1 MNPQQLKN
9 IIEAALLAAD
19 HPLSVDQ
26 LAALFIAQSIEDESP
41 TRDELRQALAALQ
54 QECESRGIELKEV
67 SSGYR
72 FQVKQALAPWIS
84 RLWEERA
91 PRYSRALLE
100 TLALIAYR
108 QPITRAEIEDIRG
121 VAVSSNII
129 KTLQEREWIRV
140 LGHREVP
147 GRPALYGTTREFLDF
162 FSLKGLGDLPT
173 LAEISSLDDVPT
185 QMHLNQSELNP
196 MPDNNENPT
205 SNIVQLYPVANDTG
219 ADTNEASAQVRKQGQ
234 SDCKKYWPMPVT
246 AHAAKLKSGSR
257 TDALRLITCLPNSVI
272 VSRRKI
278 TSPLMAA
285 RYKATVWRHP
295 SARCWCITNPKARY
309 AHALT
314 RKAASPFLTSC
325 LNCVTRAGLR

>member
-1 MNPQQLKN
+1 MNSQQLKN

-26 LAALFIAQSIEDESP
+26 LAALFTPAPSAQELAEQSTEDAEDKWP
-41 TRDELRQALAALQ
+41 TRDELRQALATLQ

-147 GRPALYGTTREFLDF
+147 GRPALYGTSREFLDF

-173 LAEISSLDDVPT
+173 LAEINSLEDIPA
-185 QMHLNQSELNP
+185 QMHLNQSEHSPTPDTNP
-196 MPDNNENPT
+196 EANNSEASNPEIN
-205 SNIVQLYPVANDTG
+205 NIVQLYPVANDV
-219 ADTNEASAQVRKQGQ
+219 AASDPNEASANG
-234 SDCKKYWPMPVT
+234 
-246 AHAAKLKSGSR
+246 
-257 TDALRLITCLPNSVI
+257 
-272 VSRRKI
+272 
-278 TSPLMAA
+278 
-285 RYKATVWRHP
+285 
-295 SARCWCITNPKARY
+295 
-309 AHALT
+309 
-314 RKAASPFLTSC
+314 
-325 LNCVTRAGLR
+325 

>member
-26 LAALFIAQSIEDESP
+26 LAALFNPTQPDEGEPP
-41 TRDELRQALAALQ
+41 THDELRQALDTLQ
-54 QECESRGIELKEV
+54 QECDARGIELKEV

-72 FQVKQALAPWIS
+72 FQAKQALAPWIS

-147 GRPALYGTTREFLDF
+147 GRPALYGTNRQFLDF
-162 FSLKGLGDLPT
+162 FNLKSLSDLPT
-173 LAEISSLDDVPT
+173 LAEINSLEDLPA
-185 QMHLNQSELNP
+185 QMHLSQSEHNTAP
-196 MPDNNENPT
+196 NHNDHGSERN
-205 SNIVQLYPVANDTG
+205 SKHNIVQLYPISNDDAGDVSETHEG
-219 ADTNEASAQVRKQGQ
+219 HEASTHG
-234 SDCKKYWPMPVT
+234 
-246 AHAAKLKSGSR
+246 
-257 TDALRLITCLPNSVI
+257 
-272 VSRRKI
+272 
-278 TSPLMAA
+278 
-285 RYKATVWRHP
+285 
-295 SARCWCITNPKARY
+295 
-309 AHALT
+309 
-314 RKAASPFLTSC
+314 
-325 LNCVTRAGLR
+325 

>member
-1 MNPQQLKN
+1 MNSQQLKN

-26 LAALFIAQSIEDESP
+26 LITLFTPEPP
-41 TRDELRQALAALQ
+41 TRDELRQALATLQ

-72 FQVKQALAPWIS
+72 FQVKQDLAPWIS

-147 GRPALYGTTREFLDF
+147 GRPALYGTSREFLDF
-162 FSLKGLGDLPT
+162 FSLKGLGELPT
-173 LAEISSLDDVPT
+173 LAEINSLEDIPA
-185 QMHLNQSELNP
+185 QMHLNQSEHNVTA
-196 MPDNNENPT
+196 DNNPEAN
-205 SNIVQLYPVANDTG
+205 SNIVQLYPAANDVT
-219 ADTNEASAQVRKQGQ
+219 ATDPNEASANG
-234 SDCKKYWPMPVT
+234 
-246 AHAAKLKSGSR
+246 
-257 TDALRLITCLPNSVI
+257 
-272 VSRRKI
+272 
-278 TSPLMAA
+278 
-285 RYKATVWRHP
+285 
-295 SARCWCITNPKARY
+295 
-309 AHALT
+309 
-314 RKAASPFLTSC
+314 
-325 LNCVTRAGLR
+325 

>member
-1 MNPQQLKN
+1 MNLQQLKN
-9 IIEAALLAAD
+9 IVEAALLAAD
-19 HPLSVDQ
+19 HPLTVDQ
-26 LAALFIAQSIEDESP
+26 LAALFVPAQQSILAQQSIPAQDTPSITLDTP
-41 TRDELRQALAALQ
+41 SHDELRQALAALQ

-72 FQVKQALAPWIS
+72 FQVKQALAPWVS

-173 LAEISSLDDVPT
+173 LTEISSLDDLPT
-185 QMHLNQSELNP
+185 QMHLNQSERNA
-196 MPDNNENPT
+196 MPDNTSDLAGNFS
-205 SNIVQLYPVANDTG
+205 SNIVQLYPMVTDT
-219 ADTNEASAQVRKQGQ
+219 DTDVNEASSHG
-234 SDCKKYWPMPVT
+234 
-246 AHAAKLKSGSR
+246 
-257 TDALRLITCLPNSVI
+257 
-272 VSRRKI
+272 
-278 TSPLMAA
+278 
-285 RYKATVWRHP
+285 
-295 SARCWCITNPKARY
+295 
-309 AHALT
+309 
-314 RKAASPFLTSC
+314 
-325 LNCVTRAGLR
+325 

>member
-1 MNPQQLKN
+1 MNSQQLKN

-26 LAALFIAQSIEDESP
+26 LAALFAPEPP

-72 FQVKQALAPWIS
+72 FQVKQDLAPWIS

-147 GRPALYGTTREFLDF
+147 GRPALYGTSREFLDF
-162 FSLKGLGDLPT
+162 FSLKGLGELPT
-173 LAEISSLDDVPT
+173 LAEINSLEDIPA
-185 QMHLNQSELNP
+185 QMHLNQSEH
-196 MPDNNENPT
+196 NPT
-205 SNIVQLYPVANDTG
+205 PDTNPEANNPEVSNPEASNNIVQLYPVAND
-219 ADTNEASAQVRKQGQ
+219 V
-234 SDCKKYWPMPVT
+234 
-246 AHAAKLKSGSR
+246 
-257 TDALRLITCLPNSVI
+257 
-272 VSRRKI
+272 
-278 TSPLMAA
+278 
-285 RYKATVWRHP
+285 
-295 SARCWCITNPKARY
+295 
-309 AHALT
+309 
-314 RKAASPFLTSC
+314 AASDPNEVSA
-325 LNCVTRAGLR
+325 NG

>member
-1 MNPQQLKN
+1 MNSQQLKN

-19 HPLSVDQ
+19 RPLSVDQ
-26 LAALFIAQSIEDESP
+26 LAALFAPAQPGQTTENTEDTWP
-41 TRDELRQALAALQ
+41 TRDELRQALATLQ
-54 QECESRGIELKEV
+54 QECESRGIELQEV

-129 KTLQEREWIRV
+129 KTLQEREWVRV

-173 LAEISSLDDVPT
+173 LAEISSLDDIPT
-185 QMHLNQSELNP
+185 QMHLNQSLNQSEPSP
-196 MPDNNENPT
+196 MPDNNNSDQT
-205 SNIVQLYPVANDTG
+205 NIVQLYPMASDIG
-219 ADTNEASAQVRKQGQ
+219 ADTNEASAHG
-234 SDCKKYWPMPVT
+234 
-246 AHAAKLKSGSR
+246 
-257 TDALRLITCLPNSVI
+257 
-272 VSRRKI
+272 
-278 TSPLMAA
+278 
-285 RYKATVWRHP
+285 
-295 SARCWCITNPKARY
+295 
-309 AHALT
+309 
-314 RKAASPFLTSC
+314 
-325 LNCVTRAGLR
+325 

>member
-1 MNPQQLKN
+1 MNSQQLKN

-26 LAALFIAQSIEDESP
+26 LAVLFMPAHPEQSTEDAAP
-41 TRDELRQALAALQ
+41 TRDELRQALSVLQ

-129 KTLQEREWIRV
+129 KTLQEREWVRV

-173 LAEISSLDDVPT
+173 LAEISSLDGIPT
-185 QMHLNQSELNP
+185 QMHLNQSEINP
-196 MPDNNENPT
+196 MSDNNSPDSNPG
-205 SNIVQLYPVANDTG
+205 SNIVQLYPAANDTK
-219 ADTNEASAQVRKQGQ
+219 ADTNEASAHG
-234 SDCKKYWPMPVT
+234 
-246 AHAAKLKSGSR
+246 
-257 TDALRLITCLPNSVI
+257 
-272 VSRRKI
+272 
-278 TSPLMAA
+278 
-285 RYKATVWRHP
+285 
-295 SARCWCITNPKARY
+295 
-309 AHALT
+309 
-314 RKAASPFLTSC
+314 
-325 LNCVTRAGLR
+325 

>member
-1 MNPQQLKN
+1 MNLQQLKN

-19 HPLSVDQ
+19 HPLSIDQ
-26 LAALFIAQSIEDESP
+26 LAALFTPAQQSIIAQNQESNSIDPP
-41 TRDELRQALAALQ
+41 THSELRQAIIALQ
-54 QECESRGIELKEV
+54 EECESRGIELKEV

-72 FQVKQALAPWIS
+72 FQVKQALAPWVS

-173 LAEISSLDDVPT
+173 LAELSRLDDIPT
-185 QMHLNQSELNP
+185 QMHLNQGTHGILPPATLVHPCTSSELNSISNNNS
-196 MPDNNENPT
+196 DNT
-205 SNIVQLYPVANDTG
+205 NIVQLYPVAHDTA
-219 ADTNEASAQVRKQGQ
+219 ADTNEASAHG
-234 SDCKKYWPMPVT
+234 
-246 AHAAKLKSGSR
+246 
-257 TDALRLITCLPNSVI
+257 
-272 VSRRKI
+272 
-278 TSPLMAA
+278 
-285 RYKATVWRHP
+285 
-295 SARCWCITNPKARY
+295 
-309 AHALT
+309 
-314 RKAASPFLTSC
+314 
-325 LNCVTRAGLR
+325 

>member
-19 HPLSVDQ
+19 HPLNIDQ
-26 LAALFIAQSIEDESP
+26 LAALFNPTQPDEEEPP
-41 TRDELRQALAALQ
+41 TRDELRQALDTLQ
-54 QECESRGIELKEV
+54 QECDTRGVELKEV

-147 GRPALYGTTREFLDF
+147 GRPALYGTNRQFLDF
-162 FSLKGLGDLPT
+162 FNLKGLGDLPT
-173 LAEISSLDDVPT
+173 LAEINSLEDLPA
-185 QMHLNQSELNP
+185 QMHLSQSEHNTAP
-196 MPDNNENPT
+196 NHNDHGSEHNV
-205 SNIVQLYPVANDTG
+205 VQLYP
-219 ADTNEASAQVRKQGQ
+219 
-234 SDCKKYWPMPVT
+234 
-246 AHAAKLKSGSR
+246 
-257 TDALRLITCLPNSVI
+257 
-272 VSRRKI
+272 
-278 TSPLMAA
+278 
-285 RYKATVWRHP
+285 
-295 SARCWCITNPKARY
+295 ITND
-309 AHALT
+309 
-314 RKAASPFLTSC
+314 AASDVSETHEGHEVS
-325 LNCVTRAGLR
+325 THG